1 MTPSAANGAGRYA
14 PSPSGPLHL
23 GNLRTALLAWL
34 FARSTGRQFYLRIE
48 DIDRGRDAGAAPAQL
63 ADLSELGIDWDGPVV
78 YQTARRAAHE
88 AAIAELAA
96 RGLVY
101 ECTCTRREIQAAPS
115 APHAPPGAY
124 PGTCRNRSDEDRA
137 AARAAIVPRR
147 PALRLRAPAET
158 HTLTFTDML
167 LGQMSGG
174 IDDLVLQRGD
184 GAIAYNLAV
193 VVDDAEMAV
202 DQVVRGSDLAEST
215 PRQILLQRLL
225 GLPTPQYAHVPLVLG
240 PGGARLAKRDGAVT
254 LAELKQQGITS
265 GTVLGWIASSLGLAQ
280 AGETV
285 TTAQL
290 LQRFDPAHLP
300 SEPWQW
306 QPPSA

>member
-1 MTPSAANGAGRYA
+1 
-14 PSPSGPLHL
+14 
-23 GNLRTALLAWL
+23 
-34 FARSTGRQFYLRIE
+34 
-48 DIDRGRDAGAAPAQL
+48 
-63 ADLSELGIDWDGPVV
+63 
-78 YQTARRAAHE
+78 
-88 AAIAELAA
+88 
-96 RGLVY
+96 
-101 ECTCTRREIQAAPS
+101 
-115 APHAPPGAY
+115 
-124 PGTCRNRSDEDRA
+124 
-137 AARAAIVPRR
+137 
-147 PALRLRAPAET
+147 
-158 HTLTFTDML
+158 ML
-167 LGQMSGG
+167 LGQVSGG

-193 VVDDAEMAV
+193 VVDDAEMGV

-225 GLPTPQYAHVPLVLG
+225 GLPTPQYAHVPLVLD

-254 LAELKQQGITS
+254 LAELKQQGVTS
-265 GTVLGWIASSLGLAQ
+265 GTVLGWLASSLGLAQ

-306 QPPSA
+306 QPPSV